1 MDLIEQMLEIN
12 PYMRPSSLECLTSGA
27 FKAEVSE
34 LGIKDRQYAEKLELP
49 IDDDNVFDYEKG
61 EFNELTLS

>member
-1 MDLIEQMLEIN
+1 MKKNKHFLIDQFDEKLKDVMDLIEQMLEIN

-34 LGIKDRQYAEKLELP
+34 LGIKDR
-49 IDDDNVFDYEKG
+49 
-61 EFNELTLS
+61 